1 MTRLFLSLL
10 VVLMPFAA
18 AAQDAS
24 AKITDVVE
32 HHILP
37 RFDALSETADHL
49 ADMAGNDCAPTSPDL
64 RDAYGAAF
72 DSWVSA
78 SHLRFGPTEVGDR
91 AFALAFWPDSRGAT
105 PRALAGLMAEQD
117 AIIDSAEGFAQ
128 VSIAARGFYGL
139 EYLLYDPELT
149 EDADATYLC
158 GLILTVTAD
167 IAATAGTI
175 RQDWHENYAPEMLNP
190 GPNGTYRSEDEV
202 LQQLFTALTTG
213 LEFTAETRL
222 GRPLGTFDRPRPTRA
237 EAWRSERSAHHVGL
251 SLTAL
256 RDLTERLATGHP
268 RVTAELDSAF
278 AKAVDHLDRLDDP
291 VFAGVAQPQSRL
303 KVEVVQQEVEAIR
316 SLARSDLGPT
326 LGVAAGFNSLD
337 GD

>member
-1 MTRLFLSLL
+1 MTRFFLSLL
-10 VVLMPFAA
+10 VALMPFAA
-18 AAQDAS
+18 VAQDAT
-24 AKITDVVE
+24 AKITDVVT

-37 RFDALSETADHL
+37 RFDALSENAGRL
-49 ADMAGNDCAPTSPDL
+49 AEVAGNDCAPTSRAL
-64 RDAYGAAF
+64 RDAYGVAF

-105 PRALAGLMAEQD
+105 PRALAGLMAERD
-117 AIIDSAEGFAQ
+117 AIIDSAEDFAQ

-149 EDADATYLC
+149 GAADPAYLC
-158 GLILTVTAD
+158 GLIRAVTAD

-175 RQDWHENYAPEMLNP
+175 RAEWHESYAPGMLNP

-222 GRPLGTFDRPRPTRA
+222 GRPLGTFDRPRPRRA
-237 EAWRSERSAHHVGL
+237 EAWRSDRSARHVGL

-256 RDLTERLATGHP
+256 RDLAERLAAGHP
-268 RVTAELDSAF
+268 QVASGLDHAF
-278 AKAVDHLDRLDDP
+278 AKAVDQLETLDDP

-303 KVEVVQQEVEAIR
+303 KVEVLQQDVEAIR
-316 SLARSDLGPT
+316 ALARSALGPT